1 MGVGL
6 LYEGS
11 AHRVMA
17 ETLVEEIGRRPLSP
31 AAAAAL
37 AASSAAAAAGGT
49 GAAGGGGAFGGGFGL
64 PGGGAGGTLPP
75 GASPLAVTS
84 DREGY
89 ALAAGFALGLV
100 VLGMGGGRAAAGL
113 ADLQLEE
120 RLT

>member
-17 ETLVEEIGRRPLSP
+17 ETLVEEVGRRPLSP
-31 AAAAAL
+31 AAAAAF
-37 AASSAAAAAGGT
+37 AADGQGG
-49 GAAGGGGAFGGGFGL
+49 GGGGRAAGGGLSGGSV
-64 PGGGAGGTLPP
+64 PGGASLPP
-75 GASPLAVTS
+75 GASPLAVTH

-89 ALAAGFALGLV
+89 ALAAGLALGMV
-100 VLGMGGGRAAAGL
+100 VLGLGGSRAAAGL